1 MAFRKRTKNS
11 TIFYYAYFFS
21 VSVSLLQVGDFF
33 PEHISEDEIQ
43 RARFKNLGQFECMYI
58 MADLSE
64 EIQLFSIKYRSND
77 GLLLIYPDLN
87 NIDANPYLKEIIID
101 SRHLYQFAMENLSMD
116 YCQNE
121 VIQLKSDIELLAN
134 KVSYCVSSHSKMLA
148 NLIVYRPPPRLNAYL
163 HSVLSFYSSFFRY
176 CTSIYSYQICALKRH
191 SCSTCLSDKMRSFA
205 SISRYKWLNILNMM
219 TFM

>member
-1 MAFRKRTKNS
+1 M
-11 TIFYYAYFFS
+11 
-21 VSVSLLQVGDFF
+21 GDFF
-33 PEHISEDEIQ
+33 PEHINDDEIQ

-87 NIDANPYLKEIIID
+87 NIDVNPYLKEIIID

-121 VIQLKSDIELLAN
+121 VQLKSDIELLAN
-134 KVSYCVSSHSKMLA
+134 KVSYMNISLLLSPPLSVGISRAHKAIKVSLA
-148 NLIVYRPPPRLNAYL
+148 N
-163 HSVLSFYSSFFRY
+163 
-176 CTSIYSYQICALKRH
+176 
-191 SCSTCLSDKMRSFA
+191 
-205 SISRYKWLNILNMM
+205 
-219 TFM
+219 

>member
-1 MAFRKRTKNS
+1 M
-11 TIFYYAYFFS
+11 
-21 VSVSLLQVGDFF
+21 GDFF
-33 PEHISEDEIQ
+33 PDQINDDEIQ

-121 VIQLKSDIELLAN
+121 VIQLKSDIDSLAN
-134 KVSYCVSSHSKMLA
+134 KVSYDDIIVCVCVWEYRGSSES
-148 NLIVYRPPPRLNAYL
+148 NQ
-163 HSVLSFYSSFFRY
+163 SVL
-176 CTSIYSYQICALKRH
+176 
-191 SCSTCLSDKMRSFA
+191 
-205 SISRYKWLNILNMM
+205 
-219 TFM
+219 